1 MKKLLYLVIILLA
14 ACTGHD
20 DNLGENIN
28 EQGELPLPS
37 KSLIRSVDDAMVIA
51 QQSLTMLDKATT
63 RTDNGSKRKID
74 LTNGI
79 KTIVSNSTTRAEG
92 SGKDTLMYV
101 FNFEDSEGFAIV
113 AAPRNVEGLLAV
125 TEKGHYDLEHSSEIE
140 GFEMYMDMA
149 ERYVR
154 NRISDPIIQLIDS
167 IVCIG
172 HSYVGPYVTVRWG
185 QSLPEGEFCP
195 NGIAGCANTALAQI
209 MSYYQYPHGIDLTYP
224 GADKITQQLNWSAM
238 KSHPTGHSQWNCS
251 VTDSATHTSIGR
263 LCRQLGEMTNSEYY
277 NDPFYYGTGT
287 DSTYIRS
294 TMASLGYQTSSWVN
308 YSESF
313 IRNNLNDGK
322 PMFIGGDNYYG
333 AHAWVVDG
341 YDNVTYQYR
350 TYAHPYGTIIWWV
363 DSYGDT
369 FTNYLYHF
377 NWGWYGENNGYYNA
391 NVFDVSAVQ
400 FPDTNNNNHDPYN
413 FKYHVKLL
421 AIWH

>member
-1 MKKLLYLVIILLA
+1 MMYN
-14 ACTGHD
+14 T
-20 DNLGENIN
+20 
-28 EQGELPLPS
+28 
-37 KSLIRSVDDAMVIA
+37 
-51 QQSLTMLDKATT
+51 
-63 RTDNGSKRKID
+63 
-74 LTNGI
+74 
-79 KTIVSNSTTRAEG
+79 KT
-92 SGKDTLMYV
+92 
-101 FNFEDSEGFAIV
+101 
-113 AAPRNVEGLLAV
+113 
-125 TEKGHYDLEHSSEIE
+125 
-140 GFEMYMDMA
+140 
-149 ERYVR
+149 
-154 NRISDPIIQLIDS
+154 
-167 IVCIG
+167 
-172 HSYVGPYVTVRWG
+172 
-185 QSLPEGEFCP
+185 
-195 NGIAGCANTALAQI
+195 
-209 MSYYQYPHGIDLTYP
+209 
-224 GADKITQQLNWSAM
+224 
-238 KSHPTGHSQWNCS
+238 
-251 VTDSATHTSIGR
+251 
-263 LCRQLGEMTNSEYY
+263 
-277 NDPFYYGTGT
+277 FYYGTGT